1 MNDTERDAL
10 TKRDLAELVKLLG
23 YLQDRL
29 ETEIDCH
36 NQPGMNEPSDPDDA
50 KIVRQARAKWRRA
63 EEMVK
68 KLEVP
73 RG

>member
-1 MNDTERDAL
+1 MGNQSAL
-10 TKRDLAELVKLLG
+10 TKRDLAELKKLLG

-29 ETEIDCH
+29 ETEIECH
-36 NQPGMNEPSDPDDA
+36 NQPGMNEPTDPDDA
-50 KIVRQARAKWRRA
+50 EIVRRARAKWLRA

-68 KLEVP
+68 KLEVL